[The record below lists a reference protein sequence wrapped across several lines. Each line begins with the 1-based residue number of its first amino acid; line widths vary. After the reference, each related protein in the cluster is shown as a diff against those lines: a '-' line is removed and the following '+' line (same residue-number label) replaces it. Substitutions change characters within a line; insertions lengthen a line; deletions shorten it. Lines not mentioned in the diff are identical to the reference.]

1 MQISDLQIALIG
13 AGAAGVA
20 MVWGYNVWQ
29 DRRHRRDAE
38 RIFNGEQ
45 PDVQLPD
52 GAGSDDPREGE
63 DPERREPGFAQPDEE
78 FKAEAVAEPAAVDA
92 VAEEM
97 LPVSAPPLQSLPTEW
112 ADDVADCVLRLVAT
126 EPIPAPAVWALQNA
140 WAADCG
146 KSMHWLVRNDGA
158 SAWRLSDANDSG
170 RYGEW
175 AVALQLADRRGP
187 LSDAD
192 LARFFDGVQ
201 QIALQTGA
209 TLELP
214 SRGETV
220 LRAASLDEFCAAV
233 DIQFVLHVVEAGGG
247 VFPGTKLRG
256 VAEAAGLVLESD
268 GVFRARDAVGGELFS
283 VANLGAER
291 FDAETLRSLA
301 TNGLTLSLDVPR
313 VADGVAAFDRMLATA
328 QQLAAALGGVLV
340 DAQRA
345 ALAEAMI
352 AAIRAKTAELQ
363 QRMNDGGIVPG
374 SVRALRLFS

>member
-38 RIFNGEQ
+38 CIFNGKQ
-45 PDVQLPD
+45 PDALLDD
-52 GAGSDDPREGE
+52 GAGNAGPADAE
-63 DPERREPGFAQPDEE
+63 PERREPG
-78 FKAEAVAEPAAVDA
+78 VAEPVTEPQAAIRDESDTAESVAAELPQAAV
-92 VAEEM
+92 
-97 LPVSAPPLQSLPTEW
+97 APQMPPEW
-112 ADDVADCVLRLVAT
+112 ADEVADCVLRLVAG
-126 EPIPAPAVWALQNA
+126 EPISAPAVWAMQDA
-140 WAADCG
+140 GAADCG
-146 KSMHWLVRNDGA
+146 KALRWLMRNDGDR
-158 SAWRLSDANDSG
+158 AWRLCDANDSG
-170 RYGEW
+170 RYAQW
-175 AVALQLADRRGP
+175 AVSLQLADRRGP
-187 LSDAD
+187 LSDAA

-201 QIALQTGA
+201 QVALQTGA

-214 SRGETV
+214 SRGDTV
-220 LRAASLDEFCAAV
+220 LRAASLDEFCASV

-291 FDAETLRSLA
+291 FDAETLKSLA

-313 VADGVAAFDRMLATA
+313 VVDGVAAFDRMLGTA
-328 QQLAAALGGVLV
+328 RQLAAALGGVLV

-352 AAIRAKTAELQ
+352 GAIRAKTAELQ

>member
-1 MQISDLQIALIG
+1 MQISDLQVALIG
-13 AGAAGVA
+13 AGALGVA

-38 RIFNGEQ
+38 RIFNGRQ
-45 PDVQLPD
+45 PDVLLD
-52 GAGSDDPREGE
+52 GEAGKTDGPE
-63 DPERREPGFAQPDEE
+63 DGDAGRREPNFSEPGGEFSSATERGAPDS
-78 FKAEAVAEPAAVDA
+78 AAVD
-92 VAEEM
+92 
-97 LPVSAPPLQSLPTEW
+97 LPPVSAPPLQSLPAEW
-112 ADDVADCVLRLVAT
+112 ADEVVDSVLRMTAA
-126 EPIPAPAVWALQNA
+126 EPIPAPVVWAMQNV

-146 KSMHWLVRNDGA
+146 KAMHWLVRNAGA
-158 SAWRLSDANDSG
+158 SAWRLIDANDSG

-175 AVALQLADRRGP
+175 AIALQLADRRGA
-187 LSDAD
+187 LSDGD

-201 QIALQTGA
+201 QVALQAGA

-268 GVFRARDAVGGELFS
+268 GVFRARDAAGGELFS

-313 VADGVAAFDRMLATA
+313 VPDGVAAFDRMLDTA
-328 QQLAAALGGVLV
+328 RRLAAALDGVLV

-345 ALAEAMI
+345 ALADAMI

>member
-29 DRRHRRDAE
+29 DRRHRRDAD
-38 RIFNGEQ
+38 RIFNGKQ
-45 PDVQLPD
+45 PDALLD
-52 GAGSDDPREGE
+52 GEAGDAGREDAE
-63 DPERREPGFAQPDEE
+63 SERREPG
-78 FKAEAVAEPAAVDA
+78 VAEPAPEPMTSMREEAGAADTV
-92 VAEEM
+92 VAEVPPESVAPQ
-97 LPVSAPPLQSLPTEW
+97 LPPEW
-112 ADDVADCVLRLVAT
+112 ADEVADCVLHLTAA
-126 EPIPAPAVWALQNA
+126 EPISAPAVRAMQDV

-146 KSMHWLVRNDGA
+146 KALRWLMRNDGDR
-158 SAWRLSDANDSG
+158 AWRLCDANDSG
-170 RYGEW
+170 RYAQW
-175 AVALQLADRRGP
+175 AVSLQLADRRGP
-187 LSDAD
+187 LSDSD

-201 QIALQTGA
+201 QVALQTGA
-209 TLELP
+209 RLELP

-291 FDAETLRSLA
+291 FDGETLKSLA

-313 VADGVAAFDRMLATA
+313 VADGVAAFDRMLGTA

-345 ALAEAMI
+345 ALADAMI
-352 AAIRAKTAELQ
+352 AAIRTKTAELQ